1 VLRHNLYTT
10 DMDKRRNCYNCR
22 GFGYIMRNCR
32 NQRIVEQERMINHQ
46 RNYDNLKENKNL
58 IVLN

>member
-32 NQRIVEQERMINHQ
+32 NQRIVEQERMINYQ

>member
-1 VLRHNLYTT
+1 MLRHNLYTT

-32 NQRIVEQERMINHQ
+32 NQRIVEQERMINYQ